1 MAQGELTASQAEV
14 LLLRQRVEEAEV
26 VAGQNADEIRQRRI
40 LEHEHGPMLTML
52 WERANTALGNIYE
65 AAVGEPHAVNYVGNL

>member
-1 MAQGELTASQAEV
+1 MAQGELTASQAEM

-26 VAGQNADEIRQRRI
+26 VAGQNTDKIRQRRI

-52 WERANTALGNIYE
+52 R
-65 AAVGEPHAVNYVGNL
+65 